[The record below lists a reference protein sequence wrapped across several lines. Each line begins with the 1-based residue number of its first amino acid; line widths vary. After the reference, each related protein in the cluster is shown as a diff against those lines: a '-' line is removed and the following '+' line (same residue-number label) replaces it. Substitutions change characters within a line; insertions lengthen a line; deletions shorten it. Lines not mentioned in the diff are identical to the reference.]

1 MKPLKDSKKNPNNVG
16 MMCFSLYMRS
26 TDNLGGDVESRR
38 AYFEKMVNSGYF
50 NQYLLPM
57 DDWAVMEAEIIAKAG
72 GSFWFITSK
81 DGEMVE
87 NSLDEYIQRIE
98 NRIKELEA
106 AGLEEYL
113 NGFFWDE
120 PLLGSRISNDQ
131 FLKLTRVI
139 YEKFG
144 LRNFAVFAT
153 GEFTRL
159 EGNEDEL
166 PPDIKIGKI
175 TTHGMR
181 YLTDVGFDA
190 YSTDVRDEAPNGGA
204 EQYKIWQKEIS
215 PNVVDGKS
223 YYTEHRRLIT
233 ERAGHPVNYWHF
245 PCTWDDGL
253 YGGVDGI
260 MTADEGYWNAHL
272 DLLAQDVLD
281 YDYPGGICLYTF
293 RRVDKDTRVCF
304 ERRMDLK
311 DENGNWLVW
320 PEVEKFTEYSEKV
333 RYWNKKLSETK
344 VKITDIK

>member
-1 MKPLKDSKKNPNNVG
+1 
-16 MMCFSLYMRS
+16 
-26 TDNLGGDVESRR
+26 
-38 AYFEKMVNSGYF
+38 
-50 NQYLLPM
+50 M

-175 TTHGMR
+175 TTHGMK

-272 DLLAQDVLD
+272 DFMAQDVLD